1 MSFRL
6 VIIKLFVA
14 VVTLYIF
21 KYYEKTLLLS
31 ILTVYCFVVIIIFT
45 NTKFNSLGHE
55 LYMFLQKKDKTMWCK
70 N

>member
-6 VIIKLFVA
+6 VIIKSFVA

-31 ILTVYCFVVIIIFT
+31 ILTVYCFCCNYNI
-45 NTKFNSLGHE
+45 
-55 LYMFLQKKDKTMWCK
+55 YKKKP
-70 N
+70 NLIV